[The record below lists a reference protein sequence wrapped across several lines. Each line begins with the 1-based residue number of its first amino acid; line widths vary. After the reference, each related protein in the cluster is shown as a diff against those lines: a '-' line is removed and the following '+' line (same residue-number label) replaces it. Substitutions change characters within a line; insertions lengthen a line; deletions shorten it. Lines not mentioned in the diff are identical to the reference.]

1 MCLEPCQ
8 ALEHTSLNPPCKCR
22 NPSLCY
28 PRPQVTPQNL
38 YSILHKAPSIPHS
51 VLRPHIT
58 FSSRQPPLHPVEV
71 RAPPEQTPQVTAPP
85 PEMHH
90 HLTLRK
96 NGLPKDTLPLK
107 PLQAFAPTVR
117 RPLGLERGVGVSL
130 SCSLPLPDLL
140 SFSLPYEHSPL
151 TPTSSD
157 EMTQYPSSVPPT
169 TVDHSVI
176 SPCF

>member
-1 MCLEPCQ
+1 MLPSSPGHSSEPVLDSPQGSFYPPLCPQ
-8 ALEHTSLNPPCKCR
+8 TPHNLQLQTAPTSPCGSKSSSRANPPGHC
-22 NPSLCY
+22 
-28 PRPQVTPQNL
+28 
-38 YSILHKAPSIPHS
+38 
-51 VLRPHIT
+51 
-58 FSSRQPPLHPVEV
+58 
-71 RAPPEQTPQVTAPP
+71 PP